1 MSPEGPQAA
10 CPECLLRLGP
20 LQLQG
25 YRVTGGGKQEFALG
39 PRQRLLCGGGR
50 PTGVSGAPD
59 GPAPVWTEEKPFLLE
74 RVGVLRLNCGC
85 GFPGGRECLCLLY
98 FVTLPWGWDRWEP
111 GIMGKLAFPG
121 KAGVVYLDS
130 SPCPHTL
137 SGLLATSEST
147 LVLLFPGKRKWT
159 DMLAL
164 PNASVVLSSPWLLG
178 QGGRGQAWASSARC
192 LQKWCFTR
200 PEHHILLCGIF
211 TERCP

>member
-1 MSPEGPQAA
+1 M
-10 CPECLLRLGP
+10 
-20 LQLQG
+20 
-25 YRVTGGGKQEFALG
+25 
-39 PRQRLLCGGGR
+39 
-50 PTGVSGAPD
+50 
-59 GPAPVWTEEKPFLLE
+59 
-74 RVGVLRLNCGC
+74 
-85 GFPGGRECLCLLY
+85 LY

-111 GIMGKLAFPG
+111 GILGKLAFPG

-178 QGGRGQAWASSARC
+178 RGGEGRRGLPRQDASRSGALQGQSTTSYSVGSSLRGVPSNGDRASPQLGLKDWLEPGAKN
-192 LQKWCFTR
+192 L
-200 PEHHILLCGIF
+200 PEKNRQSVRGTAAL
-211 TERCP
+211 